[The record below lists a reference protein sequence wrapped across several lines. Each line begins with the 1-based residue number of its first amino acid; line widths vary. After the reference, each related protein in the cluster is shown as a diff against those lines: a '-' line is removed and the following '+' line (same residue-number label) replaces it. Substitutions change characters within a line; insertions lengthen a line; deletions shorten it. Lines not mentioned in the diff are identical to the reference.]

1 MAARVAAIHSQNVA
15 SLGHVAVGLCA
26 GRTLSGVEQRHVK
39 ASMVIF
45 SGLALLPDL
54 DYLGVAMG
62 LPDEGP
68 LGHRGA
74 AHSLVPALL
83 VGLLAALLAPRWSV
97 GRWRLGLVAGLVVAS
112 HALLDS
118 MTTGSRGAP
127 LLWPFTF
134 HRFAMPWRP
143 IPNAPCGLS
152 YISPLGLRVAAT
164 EFIQFFPFLLVAF
177 RPANRRPPARP
188 TPAPVAK
195 AAQPVG
201 VER

>member
-1 MAARVAAIHSQNVA
+1 
-15 SLGHVAVGLCA
+15 
-26 GRTLSGVEQRHVK
+26 
-39 ASMVIF
+39 MVIF

-62 LPDEGP
+62 LPNEGP

-83 VGLLAALLAPRWSV
+83 IGLLAALLAPRWGV
-97 GRWRLGLVAGLVVAS
+97 ARWRLGLVAGLVVAS
-112 HALLDS
+112 HALLDA

-134 HRFAMPWRP
+134 HRFVMPWRP

-164 EFIQFFPFLLVAF
+164 EFIQFFPFLVVAF
-177 RPANRRPPARP
+177 RPGGRR
-188 TPAPVAK
+188 TAPVAAVAPVSK
-195 AAQPVG
+195 ATRPLGA
-201 VER
+201 ER

>member
-1 MAARVAAIHSQNVA
+1 
-15 SLGHVAVGLCA
+15 
-26 GRTLSGVEQRHVK
+26 
-39 ASMVIF
+39 MVIF

-54 DYLGVAMG
+54 DYLAVAMG
-62 LPDEGP
+62 LPNEGP

-74 AHSLVPALL
+74 AHSLLPALA

-97 GRWRLGLVAGLVVAS
+97 SRWRLGLVAGLVVAS
-112 HALLDS
+112 HALLDA

-143 IPNAPCGLS
+143 IPNAPCGLG

-164 EFIQFFPFLLVAF
+164 EFIQFFPFLVIAF
-177 RPANRRPPARP
+177 RPATRRPA
-188 TPAPVAK
+188 TGAAPV
-195 AAQPVG
+195 PVPKTPRPLG
-201 VER
+201 AER